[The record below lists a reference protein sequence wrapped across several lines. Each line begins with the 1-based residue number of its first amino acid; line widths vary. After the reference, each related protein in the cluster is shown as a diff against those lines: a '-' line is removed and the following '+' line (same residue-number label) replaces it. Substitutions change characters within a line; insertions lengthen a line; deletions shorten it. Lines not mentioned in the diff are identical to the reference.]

1 MTWGL
6 HFYIFLFLSLVFF
19 SSSRKICVVLLD
31 EVWFQYDSRCFIC
44 KDSVI
49 RSVLNTRRIC
59 LSLGRMMWWAPTG
72 HSIRKRL
79 RWCILRLLH
88 GNRQL
93 AQLENIILKSPASFA
108 LVNLKGGSSL
118 PEPIFSF
125 PFFFFI
131 LSFFFGWNSVSC
143 LRVERICDVIVPLLF
158 HCVGR
163 LVEHTRTFTSN
174 HRHGTKVAATLVSNK
189 WPGITFD

>member
-49 RSVLNTRRIC
+49 RSVLNTWRIC

-79 RWCILRLLH
+79 RWCILWLLH

-125 PFFFFI
+125 PFFFGLEQCQLLKSRENLWCDRSAP
-131 LSFFFGWNSVSC
+131 LS
-143 LRVERICDVIVPLLF
+143 LRGKI
-158 HCVGR
+158 G
-163 LVEHTRTFTSN
+163 
-174 HRHGTKVAATLVSNK
+174 GTHSHLYVKPHA
-189 WPGITFD
+189 WH